1 MTDISPGDGLATAG
15 LHQTCFR
22 KNKQSLGEAARIRE
36 ASSDCWAWAWAWQS
50 LAKLGSA
57 LQLHEML

>member
-15 LHQTCFR
+15 LHQTCFC

-36 ASSDCWAWAWAWQS
+36 ASSDCWAWAWAWGFRSFGFQAFGAAS
-50 LAKLGSA
+50 
-57 LQLHEML
+57 